1 MCPLRAAV
9 EREYQAFL
17 NCVKEWREL
26 QAERYEK
33 HREAL
38 GEAWNE
44 RRTKLVER
52 WDQTHM
58 RDQLKVLEQSLHK
71 QQKRL
76 QIMLEQ
82 LPSPQAA

>member
-1 MCPLRAAV
+1 
-9 EREYQAFL
+9 
-17 NCVKEWREL
+17 
-26 QAERYEK
+26 
-33 HREAL
+33 
-38 GEAWNE
+38 
-44 RRTKLVER
+44 
-52 WDQTHM
+52 M